1 MKFSSLQEMRKIE
14 KIARRC
20 TKETRM
26 ALREQLERKLPSF
39 LMPGN
44 IGGYN
49 KVTWP
54 FWTVV
59 DFDLGVNPTYGP
71 NTRQTR
77 QFRVSQDGAFLIQA
91 ITRNSFTYNTA
102 GELAALQ
109 IKMVDRQSTRQLNDL
124 PLPIQAI
131 GHKSRPAILPT
142 PYLLMPSALFEVE
155 ISSWLPA
162 DQVTTGTGRHQFT
175 FFGYRV
181 RVEDFENVL
190 STVVG

>member
-1 MKFSSLQEMRKIE
+1 MIKG
-14 KIARRC
+14 
-20 TKETRM
+20 
-26 ALREQLERKLPSF
+26 LREQLASKLPSF

-44 IGGYN
+44 VGGYN
-49 KVTWP
+49 KVVWP

-59 DFDLGVNPTYGP
+59 NFDFGTNPTYGP
-71 NTRQTR
+71 GTRQEQR
-77 QFRVSQDGAFLIQA
+77 FRVSQDGAFLLQA
-91 ITRNSFTYNTA
+91 ITRNSFSYDTA
-102 GELAALQ
+102 GELAPLQ
-109 IKMVDRQSTRQLNDL
+109 VRFIDRQSTRQLNDL
-124 PLPIQAI
+124 PIPIQGI

-155 ISSWLPA
+155 MTSWLPA
-162 DQVTTGTGRHQFT
+162 AQLTTGNGRHQFL